1 MANQTTC
8 NVSNVSPNCEWNVS
22 LRAKPTSWI
31 IASPS
36 HCKCLIP
43 KFCEF
48 VFVALLCHD
57 QLSLQPP
64 VFQWQVF
71 LLFFQ
76 FVDHKRLSL
85 QSLFQKSSIS
95 RNWRVHLSQFKCYKR
110 GEFIFAA
117 IGNTTSIQRM
127 LDHMNMMI
135 SFLSTHTAFEQGSPK
150 KMILITTTTLGS
162 WVACVHIS
170 LARKEP
176 LGVRCRMTE
185 TFSTPW
191 FQQELNDAN
200 NWQII
205 SEKNFHK
212 RQWNFKLVLLH
223 SQGAVW
229 WLVFVWEEGC
239 WVYCSLSAWMSS
251 TLKHRQDCSSTST
264 NKSQSRTKTAS
275 TWKESLPFLNKF
287 IWSFLNWY
295 QLSKSPRRTLTSKG
309 ALDCT

>member
-8 NVSNVSPNCEWNVS
+8 NVSIVSPNCEWNVS

-176 LGVRCRMTE
+176 LGVRCRMTK

-191 FQQELNDAN
+191 FQQELNNAN

-205 SEKNFHK
+205 SEKK
-212 RQWNFKLVLLH
+212 TSIKGSEKIKLVLLH

-239 WVYCSLSAWMSS
+239 WV
-251 TLKHRQDCSSTST
+251 
-264 NKSQSRTKTAS
+264 
-275 TWKESLPFLNKF
+275 
-287 IWSFLNWY
+287 
-295 QLSKSPRRTLTSKG
+295 
-309 ALDCT
+309 